1 MRNYTQID
9 TQEKEEDRVFWWD
22 ILGVIVAIVGVTVL
36 IWGLI

>member
-9 TQEKEEDRVFWWD
+9 TEEEEEVTARD
-22 ILGVIVAIVGVTVL
+22 IFGVIVAIVGVTVL